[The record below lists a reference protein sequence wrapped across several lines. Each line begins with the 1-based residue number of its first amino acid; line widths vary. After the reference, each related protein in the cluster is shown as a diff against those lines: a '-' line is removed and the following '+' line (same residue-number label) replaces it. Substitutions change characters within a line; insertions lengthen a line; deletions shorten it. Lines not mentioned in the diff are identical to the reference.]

1 MPGGGAEAWAGRGQ
15 KSEEAKT
22 NVGEDTASSTS
33 PGEGERRTGE
43 EVREWREGGRGE
55 GIEKKKPE

>member
-1 MPGGGAEAWAGRGQ
+1 MGEGDGKRGWAGRI

-33 PGEGERRTGE
+33 PERRWGEGERGKGKGKRKSRGRI
-43 EVREWREGGRGE
+43 VAGVEGN
-55 GIEKKKPE
+55 

>member
-1 MPGGGAEAWAGRGQ
+1 VRILFISGESRGGEEVEVMRSNGLVGIP

-33 PGEGERRTGE
+33 PDE
-43 EVREWREGGRGE
+43 
-55 GIEKKKPE
+55 